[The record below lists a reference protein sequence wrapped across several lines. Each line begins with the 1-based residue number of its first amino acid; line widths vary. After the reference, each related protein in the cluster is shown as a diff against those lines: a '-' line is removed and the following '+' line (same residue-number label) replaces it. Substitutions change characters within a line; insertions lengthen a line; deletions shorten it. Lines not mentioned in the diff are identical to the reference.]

1 MTQKT
6 PLLRCARTLFSSL
19 TILCLLALASAAMAA
34 DLRLASS
41 DQGRLSMPILSDHM
55 VLQRDQVLPIWG
67 EGVADSRVDLE
78 LRDPLSGRIVA
89 SASTRVDGERWRVD
103 LPPLQAGGPY
113 ELQVSDST
121 GQTLLVVDILV
132 GEVWFAAGQS
142 NFAPGRFAADVS
154 WNEEFA
160 DPAGPVAGPRV
171 RAFANGYER
180 DGAGW
185 QSLPGDTAGWLAT
198 GLAESLARQEGAPV
212 PVGIVNLAVPGSAI
226 RRWAGSGTGI
236 PGEFPEDIGDY
247 YQAWILPCLPYA
259 ARGVFWWQGESDH
272 QGSGS
277 TQYAQRFRDLVES
290 WRIDFENQDLFF
302 AAVMLPNGKGVAS
315 GELVRGYPR
324 SRPPEARAAGLMYD
338 AYLSAARELPLLGL
352 ALTKDLPGGTHPSDR
367 EVYAQRLVDLVRHD
381 VYGEDFAYSGPV
393 FDCLERTGDVLRIHF
408 KGSTGEGL
416 KPGGLLRGGTPAA
429 DVRGVQV
436 GADTESRVWA
446 NAMIDGEVLVV
457 SHPEISKPAY
467 VNYAWKVNPR
477 WANLFNAAGLA
488 AGPFAGFW
496 PADACDS

>member
-1 MTQKT
+1 M
-6 PLLRCARTLFSSL
+6 
-19 TILCLLALASAAMAA
+19 
-34 DLRLASS
+34 
-41 DQGRLSMPILSDHM
+41 
-55 VLQRDQVLPIWG
+55 
-67 EGVADSRVDLE
+67 
-78 LRDPLSGRIVA
+78 
-89 SASTRVDGERWRVD
+89 
-103 LPPLQAGGPY
+103 
-113 ELQVSDST
+113 
-121 GQTLLVVDILV
+121 
-132 GEVWFAAGQS
+132 
-142 NFAPGRFAADVS
+142 
-154 WNEEFA
+154 
-160 DPAGPVAGPRV
+160 
-171 RAFANGYER
+171 
-180 DGAGW
+180 
-185 QSLPGDTAGWLAT
+185 
-198 GLAESLARQEGAPV
+198 
-212 PVGIVNLAVPGSAI
+212 NLAVPGSAI

-302 AAVMLPNGKGVAS
+302 AAVMLPNGKCVAS
-315 GELVRGYPR
+315 DELVRGYPR

-393 FDCLERTGDVLRIHF
+393 FDCPERTGDVLRIHF

-416 KPGGLLRGGTPAA
+416 KPGGLLRGGSPAA

-446 NAMIDGEVLVV
+446 NAMVDGDVLVV

>member
-1 MTQKT
+1 MIPPAKRFWLWTFWWAKYGS
-6 PLLRCARTLFSSL
+6 PLDSRTL
-19 TILCLLALASAAMAA
+19 
-34 DLRLASS
+34 
-41 DQGRLSMPILSDHM
+41 
-55 VLQRDQVLPIWG
+55 
-67 EGVADSRVDLE
+67 
-78 LRDPLSGRIVA
+78 
-89 SASTRVDGERWRVD
+89 
-103 LPPLQAGGPY
+103 
-113 ELQVSDST
+113 
-121 GQTLLVVDILV
+121 
-132 GEVWFAAGQS
+132 
-142 NFAPGRFAADVS
+142 
-154 WNEEFA
+154 
-160 DPAGPVAGPRV
+160 PR
-171 RAFANGYER
+171 
-180 DGAGW
+180 
-185 QSLPGDTAGWLAT
+185 
-198 GLAESLARQEGAPV
+198 
-212 PVGIVNLAVPGSAI
+212 
-226 RRWAGSGTGI
+226 
-236 PGEFPEDIGDY
+236 
-247 YQAWILPCLPYA
+247 
-259 ARGVFWWQGESDH
+259 
-272 QGSGS
+272 
-277 TQYAQRFRDLVES
+277 VES

-302 AAVMLPNGKGVAS
+302 AAVMLPNGKCVAS
-315 GELVRGYPR
+315 DELVRGYPR

-393 FDCLERTGDVLRIHF
+393 FDCPERTGDVLRIHF

-416 KPGGLLRGGTPAA
+416 KPGGLLRGGSPAA

-446 NAMIDGEVLVV
+446 NAMVDGDVLVV